1 MSQSEHFP
9 RIDRIRIFAAA
20 ISGLK
25 INQQLSWVLARKAF
39 VDGQPIPRSMQ
50 QYSAWYKQGLNRLGV
65 VVQDLAEVV
74 GPLFEKHH
82 ALRLKL
88 AEAKAPQWV
97 ASVADMRL
105 QLDRMVP
112 ANFLTATPWQWLQHF
127 PRYFNAIDA
136 RLTKLAA
143 GGLNRDRQL
152 SEELD
157 NWQQWIDSLQQE
169 RAADPEVVQLRW
181 MIEEYRVSLFAQQ
194 LGTAMTISSRRLEKQ
209 LEKIQR

>member
-1 MSQSEHFP
+1 
-9 RIDRIRIFAAA
+9 
-20 ISGLK
+20 
-25 INQQLSWVLARKAF
+25 
-39 VDGQPIPRSMQ
+39 
-50 QYSAWYKQGLNRLGV
+50 
-65 VVQDLAEVV
+65 
-74 GPLFEKHH
+74 
-82 ALRLKL
+82 
-88 AEAKAPQWV
+88 
-97 ASVADMRL
+97 
-105 QLDRMVP
+105 MVP

-136 RLTKLAA
+136 RLTKLPS
-143 GGLNRDRQL
+143 GGLNRDQQL